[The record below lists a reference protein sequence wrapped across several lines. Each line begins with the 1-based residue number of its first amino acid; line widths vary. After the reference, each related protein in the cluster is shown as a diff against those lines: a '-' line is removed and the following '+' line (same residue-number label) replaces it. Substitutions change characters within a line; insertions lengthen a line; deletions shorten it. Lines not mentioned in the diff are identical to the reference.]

1 MPGAASRRDTRGRG
15 AVGATGPSTSSHTRS
30 AGAATTRSCTFRTTT
45 HRLRTPPYGSPYATV
60 RRCLKED
67 GCRPTTGRPQPWR
80 RSPRG
85 ASAPSPSS
93 RCAARLGATKGSFY
107 WHFRNRDALLEA
119 ALQRWERLETDDVI
133 ARVETE
139 PDPRR
144 RLRKLFFHA
153 IGGGLPGKARTGSV
167 EPALQAAAAHPLV
180 APVLARVT
188 RRRLDYLDAQFR
200 ALGLPPAV
208 ARHRALLAYTAYLG
222 HTQLAH
228 ATPGITLGDL
238 DAYADDAIAVL
249 TM

>member
-1 MPGAASRRDTRGRG
+1 MHIPHHD
-15 AVGATGPSTSSHTRS
+15 
-30 AGAATTRSCTFRTTT
+30 
-45 HRLRTPPYGSPYATV
+45 PPPPYATV
-60 RRCLKED
+60 CLRTLPYGVPEGRRLSADDWTSAALAALAE
-67 GCRPTTGRPQPWR
+67 GGV
-80 RSPRG
+80 G
-85 ASAPSPSS
+85 AVAVEPL
-93 RCAARLGATKGSFY
+93 AARLGATKGSFY

-167 EPALQAAAAHPLV
+167 EPALQAAAVHPLV

-188 RRRLDYLDAQFR
+188 HRRLDYLDAQFR

-228 ATPGITLGDL
+228 ATPGISLGDL